1 MTATTEQKKDLW
13 AAQEDEVGVV
23 PGQVVEMVLGE
34 EEVQGAQG
42 RVLLAEGKGA
52 LVVTEAGGS
61 LLLWLH
67 S

>member
-1 MTATTEQKKDLW
+1 MVLQKKDLW

-52 LVVTEAGGS
+52 LVVTEVRKQWGMRSA
-61 LLLWLH
+61 
-67 S
+67 